1 MAFYSS
7 SFQQL
12 CDPVHFSNYGATGM
26 VDFSGYGNK
35 IVIPCFGIK
44 RAGMDFGNKNAVSMS
59 LAGCFGG
66 GLCSGRRSYS
76 VSCSALSKQIGGE
89 FIEQNVAVLNNEVDV
104 SLVSKTDISLSSSSA
119 ELDSSDGGGDTLI
132 GNGGDS
138 RFPPGGGGGSGDGN
152 SGSHQDGDDQEE
164 KEFGPLL
171 KFEEAMKEAQARGVS
186 LPSDMLEAA
195 KSIGIRKVLLL
206 RYLDLQVRLL
216 SPQRFV
222 SFVVS

>member
-1 MAFYSS
+1 MAFCSS

-12 CDPVHFSNYGATGM
+12 RDPVHLSYYGATGV
-26 VDFSGYGNK
+26 VDSSGNGKKN
-35 IVIPCFGIK
+35 VISCFRIK
-44 RAGMDFGNKNAVSMS
+44 RSGMDFGNKNAVYMS
-59 LAGCFGG
+59 LAGCLGG
-66 GLCSGRRSYS
+66 GLCRGRQSNA
-76 VSCSALSKQIGGE
+76 VSCSAQSKQVGGDS
-89 FIEQNVAVLNNEVDV
+89 IHQNAPVLNKEVDV

-119 ELDSSDGGGDTLI
+119 ELDSSDGGGDTFI

-138 RFPPGGGGGSGDGN
+138 RFPPGGDGD
-152 SGSHQDGDDQEE
+152 SGSHRDGDDREE

-171 KFEEAMKEAQARGVS
+171 KFEEVMKEAQVRGVS

-206 RYLDLQVRLL
+206 RYLDLQVKLL
-216 SPQRFV
+216 FPQQFV